1 MYYRAT
7 VSSSLKVRESRII
20 ADLMLQGF
28 NVQKWRDEVVEKN
41 VLQIRSPRTAA
52 RLASLLRARLR
63 LMQPAYWEM
72 VRDGSS
78 ILATHACFAAA
89 VKHSPVLGD
98 FLDLVVREQYRLY
111 RRALS
116 IPLWNHFIEDCHNRD
131 TSMSDWSESTITRI
145 RSAIFAILAQAKYIE
160 NTRTLKL
167 QTVYVANEVLNYL
180 QEHNEHYVLR
190 CIEVQS

>member
-28 NVQKWRDEVVEKN
+28 NTQKWRDEVVEKN
-41 VLQIRSPRTAA
+41 VLQIRSPGTAA

-63 LMQPAYWEM
+63 LMQPTHWEM

-131 TSMSDWSESTITRI
+131 TSMSDWTESTITRI
-145 RSAIFAILAQAKYIE
+145 RSAVFAILAQAKYIE

>member
-28 NVQKWRDEVVEKN
+28 NTQKWRDEVVEKN
-41 VLQIRSPRTAA
+41 VLQIRSPGTAA

-63 LMQPAYWEM
+63 LMQPAHWEM

-131 TSMSDWSESTITRI
+131 TSMSDWTESTITRI
-145 RSAIFAILAQAKYIE
+145 RSAVFAILAQAKYIE